1 MPDMD
6 RGVGTFL
13 HQARNRRQIEL
24 SEVEAAT
31 RIRLRYLSAI
41 ENEEWDVL
49 PGGVYTRGFIRTYA
63 SFLGLDGER
72 LVEDYRASVE
82 RWHRTPGEQVR
93 GGDPSIGGRAKA
105 GWGRLP
111 LVALVVVAV
120 LAVAVVAVVAIPDGG
135 GGKGEGSPGSSSRRG
150 ARGTTP
156 ATEPKSS
163 PPPAS
168 KPGVSVRLTAGAE
181 VWVCVLNAKGKALVD
196 GQILQAGAEEGPF
209 HSGSF
214 TVSFGNGEVEM
225 KIDGREAQIP
235 PTSSPVGYAI
245 DAAGEL
251 TELEEAERPTCA

>member
-1 MPDMD
+1 MD

-13 HQARNRRQIEL
+13 HQARNRRRIEL

-82 RWHRTPGEQVR
+82 RWHRTPSEQAR
-93 GGDPSIGGRAKA
+93 GGDPSRASGA
-105 GWGRLP
+105 GSRLRLP
-111 LVALVVVAV
+111 LAALVVLAV
-120 LAVAVVAVVAIPDGG
+120 IAVAVVAVVAIPDGG
-135 GGKGEGSPGSSSRRG
+135 GGVGGRSSGSSSPRRTEG
-150 ARGTTP
+150 DRETATKPKAPSP
-156 ATEPKSS
+156 AT
-163 PPPAS
+163 
-168 KPGVSVRLTAGAE
+168 KPGISVRLTAGAE
-181 VWVCVLNAKGKALVD
+181 VWVCVLNAQGKVLVD

-214 TVSFGNGEVEM
+214 TVSFGNGEVKM
-225 KIDGREAQIP
+225 RIDGREAEIP
-235 PTSSPVGYAI
+235 ATSSPLGYAI
-245 DAAGEL
+245 DASGKL
-251 TELEEAERPTCA
+251 SELEESERPTCA

>member
-1 MPDMD
+1 MD

-82 RWHRTPGEQVR
+82 RWHRTPGEQAR
-93 GGDPSIGGRAKA
+93 GGDASAARATGPGRF
-105 GWGRLP
+105 RLP
-111 LVALVVVAV
+111 LAALVILAV
-120 LAVAVVAVVAIPDGG
+120 IAVAVIAVVAIPDGG
-135 GGKGEGSPGSSSRRG
+135 GGRGSDSPEPSSRQQ
-150 ARGTTP
+150 ARSAKQAGTQPESPRP
-156 ATEPKSS
+156 AGR
-163 PPPAS
+163 
-168 KPGVSVRLTAGAE
+168 PGVSMRLTASAE
-181 VWVCVLNAKGKALVD
+181 VWVCLLNARGQALVD
-196 GQILQAGAEEGPF
+196 GQILEAGAEAGPF
-209 HSGSF
+209 RSGSF

-225 KIDGREAQIP
+225 KIDGREAEIP
-235 PTSSPVGYAI
+235 ATSSPVGYAI
-245 DAAGEL
+245 DTSGKL
-251 TELEEAERPTCA
+251 SELEEAERPTCA